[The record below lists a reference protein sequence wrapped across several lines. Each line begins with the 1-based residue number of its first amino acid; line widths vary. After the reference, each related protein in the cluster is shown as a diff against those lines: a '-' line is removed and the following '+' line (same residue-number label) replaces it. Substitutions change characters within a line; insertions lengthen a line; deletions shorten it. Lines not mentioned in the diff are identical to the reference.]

1 MTALGD
7 TATVMESRVGDMTEE
22 LERLS
27 RLTLREREVLQLR
40 CEGKTQKEISQALSI
55 AIPTVKTHCASIY
68 AKLGLDDPD
77 LTSARRNI
85 ELLRYG
91 SYLPP
96 EGAGPGVIESG
107 APALFEAAEPLSGLA
122 QSEQSLLAVLEDEI
136 ELLEERS
143 RLLPATVPPAQ
154 VLPPAESG
162 RWRGRWTALM
172 LGLLVFIGVV
182 GGLIGAGATWLAVR
196 QSLAAA
202 RTPEPAAAAA
212 PGATALEAPATA
224 APATAAPAATTAPVV
239 AAPAAVTAGQPVT
252 TTVCGEA
259 ARVKVQTPPFVR
271 SQGLTAF
278 SPDNTEG
285 AIISPWARAIV
296 IDERGVFS
304 GYFPGGES
312 PRGGV
317 MHFDKTTWANCN
329 LPGEGPALNV
339 NALAIDARDRLWA
352 GTEEG
357 GVSVWEGERW
367 RTYTTVD
374 GLPSDKIY
382 GLTVDAAGNLWAG
395 TWEGV
400 AKFDGERWSV
410 PYTVNN
416 NTIFSNH
423 VHAIAFDSA
432 GNIWVAHIDDGV
444 SQYREADG
452 RWIHHTV
459 ASGMGG
465 NKGRSIAIRP
475 AAGGE
480 PESVW
485 VATADGGVS
494 VFEQGRWTA
503 YREADGLPSDDVGA
517 LALDKHR
524 RVWAATTGGTAW
536 FDGERWTTY
545 DTLWTVSLAFGP
557 ACEGC
562 PYTDEHVWTGT
573 AETGLTVSRL
583 PYPDAAMD
591 VLGVRFFDRDGAELV
606 QPLAIA
612 PGEAFR
618 PEITIRPRSSYQLL
632 ESRGDMLVHLDADDV
647 QRFGAYERIPVKGT
661 IEPGQPF
668 TFTDYDNFFV
678 APQLET
684 GETERTFT
692 STWRTWVHGRYAGPP
707 IEITFS
713 VRKP

>member
-1 MTALGD
+1 MDG
-7 TATVMESRVGDMTEE
+7 VTEE
-22 LERLS
+22 TERLG
-27 RLTLREREVLQLR
+27 RLTPREREVLQLR

-55 AIPTVKTHCASIY
+55 AIPTVKTHCAGIY
-68 AKLGLDDPD
+68 AKLGLDDPG

-91 SYLPP
+91 SYLPL
-96 EGAGPGVIESG
+96 EGAGPGAIESG
-107 APALFEAAEPLSGLA
+107 ASDLVDADDPLPVPA

-143 RLLPATVPPAQ
+143 RLLPATIPPAQ
-154 VLPPAESG
+154 VLPPPSDPG
-162 RWRGRWTALM
+162 RGRGRWTALM
-172 LGLLVFIGVV
+172 LGLLVLIGVV

-196 QSLAAA
+196 QGLAAA
-202 RTPEPAAAAA
+202 RTPEPAAV
-212 PGATALEAPATA
+212 
-224 APATAAPAATTAPVV
+224 APATAAPAAMAPTTAAPGATAQAALVAAAPGATTAPPV
-239 AAPAAVTAGQPVT
+239 AAPAAATAGQPLT
-252 TTVCGEA
+252 TPVCGEA
-259 ARVKVQTPPFVR
+259 ARIKVQTPPFVR

-285 AIISPWARAIV
+285 AVISPWARAIV

-317 MHFDKTTWANCN
+317 MHFDKATWANCN

-357 GVSVWEGERW
+357 GVSVWEGDRW
-367 RTYTTVD
+367 RTYTTDD
-374 GLPSDKIY
+374 GLPSNKIY
-382 GLTVDAAGNLWAG
+382 GLTVDAAGNVWAA

-410 PYTVNN
+410 PYTVSN

-423 VHAIAFDSA
+423 AHAIAFDSA
-432 GNIWVAHIDDGV
+432 GSIWVAHIDDGV

-452 RWIHHTV
+452 RWVHHTA

-465 NKGRSIAIRP
+465 NKGRSIVIRP
-475 AAGGE
+475 AASGE
-480 PESVW
+480 AESVW

-536 FDGERWTTY
+536 FDGERWATY

-583 PYPDAAMD
+583 PYPDLAMD
-591 VLGVRFFDRDGAELV
+591 VLGLRFFDREGSEIS
-606 QPLAIA
+606 QPVVVA

-618 PEITIRPRSSYQLL
+618 PEITVQPRSPYQLL
-632 ESRGDMLVHLDADDV
+632 ESRGDMLVHLDADDAL
-647 QRFGAYERIPVKGT
+647 RFGAYERIPVKGT

-668 TFTDYDNFFV
+668 TFTDYDNFYV
-678 APQLET
+678 APQLEK
-684 GETERTFT
+684 GEAERTFT

-707 IEITFS
+707 IGVTFT
-713 VRKP
+713 VRNP

>member
-1 MTALGD
+1 MDDVAGETA
-7 TATVMESRVGDMTEE
+7 
-22 LERLS
+22 RLS
-27 RLTLREREVLQLR
+27 HLTPREREVLRLR
-40 CEGKTQKEISQALSI
+40 CEGKTQKEISQELSI
-55 AIPTVKTHCASIY
+55 AIPTVKTHCSSIY
-68 AKLGLDDPD
+68 EKLGLDDPG
-77 LTSARRNI
+77 LTTARRNI

-91 SYLPP
+91 AYLSQP
-96 EGAGPGVIESG
+96 GAVPAAGGV
-107 APALFEAAEPLSGLA
+107 PEAAAAGDDAGLPEPA
-122 QSEQSLLAVLEDEI
+122 RREQSTIAVLEDEI
-136 ELLEERS
+136 ALLEERT
-143 RLLPATVPPAQ
+143 RLLPATVPAAQLVAPA
-154 VLPPAESG
+154 ADKASG
-162 RWRGRWTALM
+162 RRRWTALM
-172 LGLLVFIGVV
+172 LGLLVMIGVV
-182 GGLIGAGATWLAVR
+182 GGLIGSGATWLAVR
-196 QSLAAA
+196 QRL
-202 RTPEPAAAAA
+202 
-212 PGATALEAPATA
+212 APAGTPQSSA
-224 APATAAPAATTAPVV
+224 AV
-239 AAPAAVTAGQPVT
+239 AAPAAVAQPEIAPTLASAPAALPAASPASAGTGRPVEAV
-252 TTVCGEA
+252 VCGESE
-259 ARVKVQTPPFVR
+259 RVKVATPPFVR

-278 SPDNTEG
+278 TPDNTGG
-285 AIISPWARAIV
+285 AVISPWARVLA

-304 GYFPGGES
+304 GYFGHGENT
-312 PRGGV
+312 RGGV
-317 MHFDKTTWANCN
+317 VHFDKATWGNCN

-339 NALAIDARDRLWA
+339 NALAIDALDRIWV
-352 GTEEG
+352 GSEEG
-357 GVSVWEGERW
+357 GVSVWDGERW
-367 RTYTTVD
+367 RTYTVDD
-374 GLPSDKIY
+374 GLPSNKIY
-382 GLTVDAAGNLWAG
+382 SLTIDADGDVWAG

-400 AKFDGERWSV
+400 AKFDGERWTV
-410 PYTVNN
+410 PYTAQN
-416 NTIFSNH
+416 NTLFSNH
-423 VHAIAFDSA
+423 VHAIAFDA
-432 GNIWVAHIDDGV
+432 IGDIWIGHIDRGV
-444 SQYREADG
+444 SQYRKADG
-452 RWIHHTV
+452 EWIHHTV
-459 ASGMGG
+459 ENGSGIGG
-465 NKGRSIAIRP
+465 NKVRGIAIRS
-475 AAGGE
+475 AAGGA

-494 VFEQGRWTA
+494 VFEQGRWIA
-503 YREADGLPSDDVGA
+503 YGEADGLPSDDVGA

-606 QPLAIA
+606 QPLAVA

-618 PEITIRPRSSYQLL
+618 PEITIRPRSPYQLL
-632 ESRGDMLVHLDADDV
+632 EGRGDMLVHLDADDA

-707 IEITFS
+707 VGITFS